1 MFQKLALSSA
11 FLGVVCCAATA
22 QVLHFPDNQTND
34 LGNTMVLDAI
44 QTTEMD
50 FNFFTINSPNANN
63 TSLQGPGGA
72 VSKLDLK
79 APSKARREFEK
90 GYQLLWRKDLP
101 GAIDHLGQ
109 SLVMYPSFVA
119 AHNALGTAYLDSNQ
133 NEQARDEFAK
143 AVALDEHLPN
153 SYLNLGCAQ
162 LALKDYP
169 GAEQSFDKASSLAP
183 LDLPLLMAKAY
194 GEFVNKDYPAVVDT
208 AHTVHA
214 RKHQGVEVV
223 HYFAAGAWE
232 AQGNLEKAQAEI
244 ETLLKENPKSSS
256 ADQFRQTL
264 AEIKAERARR
274 EQARLHPAT
283 TRTVKFAFSDAAPE
297 SSEEATR
304 QAQQVLQDVKERSQI
319 AEAEA
324 AEPDAGCASC
334 TAPSPSE
341 SSLNPDFDFGSEP
354 RNDRSWEAF
363 VPISSGRGRDLF
375 RRYRSWKVRNRP
387 HASEKLAFEMTAG
400 LQRRSTPSAMNRS
413 CRFVWGW

>member
-1 MFQKLALSSA
+1 
-11 FLGVVCCAATA
+11 
-22 QVLHFPDNQTND
+22 
-34 LGNTMVLDAI
+34 MVLDAI

-143 AVALDEHLPN
+143 AVDSGRTSAKLISKPRMRPAGPEGLPG
-153 SYLNLGCAQ
+153 SG
-162 LALKDYP
+162 
-169 GAEQSFDKASSLAP
+169 
-183 LDLPLLMAKAY
+183 
-194 GEFVNKDYPAVVDT
+194 AVVRQSIVT
-208 AHTVHA
+208 RSAGSAVVNGKGVRGICEQGLSSGCGYGAHGPC

-283 TRTVKFAFSDAAPE
+283 TQTGEICVQR
-297 SSEEATR
+297 
-304 QAQQVLQDVKERSQI
+304 
-319 AEAEA
+319 
-324 AEPDAGCASC
+324 C
-334 TAPSPSE
+334 
-341 SSLNPDFDFGSEP
+341 GSGEL
-354 RNDRSWEAF
+354 
-363 VPISSGRGRDLF
+363 GRGDPASTTGFAGRKRAKPDC
-375 RRYRSWKVRNRP
+375 RSGSRGTRCRLR
-387 HASEKLAFEMTAG
+387 KLHGAK
-400 LQRRSTPSAMNRS
+400 SK
-413 CRFVWGW
+413 